1 MEKKIKIKAGNV
13 ESEAVLNESPTADK
27 IWGALPMEARAN
39 TWGDEIYFEIPVK
52 SSLEKEAKEVVEQGH
67 LGYWPPGS
75 AFCIFFGPTPA
86 SQGKEIRAA
95 SAVNIIGQ
103 VLGNATRFK
112 EVPPGAKVRIEK
124 AQG

>member
-13 ESEAVLNESPTADK
+13 EAEAVLNESPTADK
-27 IWGALPMEARAN
+27 IWGALPLEARAN

-95 SAVNIIGQ
+95 SPVNIIGQ
-103 VLGNATRFK
+103 VLGDATRFK
-112 EVPPGAKVRIEK
+112 GVPPGAKVRIEK
-124 AQG
+124 AQR